1 MQNVIA
7 IILSVLMGLGAI
19 PGTTTASENSS
30 SDAYGDLIANRAS
43 AGRFYETDDSVW
55 WANVFDGRRLYRW
68 DKTKSAIAESAN
80 AGGAGTLVAGE
91 LGTAQYISE
100 YDGDIYFSATAAD
113 GSYNVYRV
121 TDGEPELFI
130 ADAFGALFYDGYV
143 YYHNTADA
151 ALHAESIYRMSLA
164 DGKTEKLV
172 DGKGH
177 EWLGLTISV
186 TDGCLYLADLVD
198 LYACDLETLELTNL
212 TGGRFAVD
220 GGINKPQ
227 YRDGAVYFYT
237 YQYNDNAAIYR
248 YVAATGK
255 IEQVLLLNGGDF
267 WCDVLLVDDDRVI
280 FNGRQASQPDEGEQ
294 RVRGL
299 YEFDLVTGTITL
311 ITTDIT
317 GPTCYLAGDDII
329 SIRYTAD
336 TGENAVTIYTET
348 DDGWY
353 GVTVRND

>member
-7 IILSVLMGLGAI
+7 IIISILMGLGAI
-19 PGTTTASENSS
+19 PSAADTSPE
-30 SDAYGDLIANRAS
+30 YGDLIANRAS
-43 AGRFYETDDSVW
+43 TGGYFETEDSVW
-55 WANVFDGRRLYRW
+55 WANVFDENKLCRY
-68 DKTKSAIAESAN
+68 DKDS
-80 AGGAGTLVAGE
+80 GE
-91 LGTAQYISE
+91 LTVVSDELTGVSYISE
-100 YDGDIYFSATAAD
+100 YDGDIYFTALSLKGEYLDEADSVYSSGIYHVDASANAD
-113 GSYNVYRV
+113 EI
-121 TDGEPELFI
+121 EPELFI

-143 YYHNTADA
+143 YYHNTADV

-164 DGKTEKLV
+164 DGKGEKLV

-177 EWLGLTISV
+177 EWSGMTISV
-186 TDGCLYLADLVD
+186 ADGCLYLADLVD
-198 LYACDLETLELTNL
+198 LYACDLDTLELTNL

-248 YVAATGK
+248 YVAATGEV
-255 IEQVLLLNGGDF
+255 EQMLLLNGGDF

-311 ITTDIT
+311 ITSDAT
-317 GPTCYLAGDDII
+317 GPTCYLAGDNII
-329 SIRYTAD
+329 AVSA
-336 TGENAVTIYTET
+336 GAEQSVTIYTET
-348 DDGWY
+348 DGGWY

>member
-55 WANVFDGRRLYRW
+55 WANVFDDRRLYRW

-113 GSYNVYRV
+113 DSYNVYRV

-130 ADAFGALFYDGYV
+130 ADAFGALFSDGYV
-143 YYHNTADA
+143 YYHNTADV

-164 DGKTEKLV
+164 DGKGEKLV

-186 TDGCLYLADLVD
+186 ADGCLYLADLVD

-311 ITTDIT
+311 ITSDVT

-329 SIRYTAD
+329 SIRCAAD

>member
-7 IILSVLMGLGAI
+7 IIISILMGLGAV
-19 PGTTTASENSS
+19 PEAGAS

-43 AGRFYETDDSVW
+43 TGAFYETEDSVY
-55 WANVFDGRRLYRW
+55 WANVFDSRRLYCY
-68 DKTKSAIAESAN
+68 DKDEGTN
-80 AGGAGTLVAGE
+80 TLVTDHAD
-91 LGTAQYISE
+91 AQFISE
-100 YDGDIYFSATAAD
+100 YDGDIYYSAPDED
-113 GSYNVYRV
+113 GMYNVYRV

-130 ADAFGALFYDGYV
+130 ADAFGALFCDGYV
-143 YYHNTADA
+143 YYHNTADV

-164 DGKTEKLV
+164 DGKGEKLV

-186 TDGCLYLADLVD
+186 ADGCLYLADPID

-248 YVAATGK
+248 YVVASGE

-299 YEFDLVTGTITL
+299 YEFDLMTGTITL

-329 SIRYTAD
+329 SIRCAAD

-353 GVTVRND
+353 GVTVKND